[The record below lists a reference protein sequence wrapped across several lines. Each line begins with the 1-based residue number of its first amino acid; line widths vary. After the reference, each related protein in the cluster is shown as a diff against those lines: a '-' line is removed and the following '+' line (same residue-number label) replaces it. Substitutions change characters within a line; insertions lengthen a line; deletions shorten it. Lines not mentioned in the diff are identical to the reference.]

1 MENFGYVLATKML
14 VEKKLP
20 VMFMYRE
27 KGVNGDSGWRF
38 FSGLEEQEYVD
49 NPDNIAIYDIKTIL
63 DIDESIKPYLDALCG
78 RAYERS
84 DSKASFKRVSDFG
97 FGTELEEE

>member
-1 MENFGYVLATKML
+1 MENFGYVFATKML

-27 KGVNGDSGWRF
+27 KGSNGDSGWRF

-49 NPDNIAIYDIKTIL
+49 DPNNIAIYDIETIL
-63 DIDESIKPYLDALCG
+63 GIDESIRPYLNSLYG

-84 DSKASFKRVSDFG
+84 DSKEPYKRVTDFG
-97 FGTELEEE
+97 FGSDLDEV